1 MYNWRKICGMT
12 LALSLAAGVLT
23 IPSFAA
29 TRKKINSV
37 TVNVESHIEL
47 GARYGEEEIE
57 IETRGKNYTYDYYEI
72 ENFGFEWMEE
82 DVPEITIYLRAD
94 EGYYFALTK
103 ASAVKLTGA
112 TYVKDSKQDSSET
125 LALKV
130 KLPSMAEMVGQ
141 ETTVTLTDGGYAKWG
156 EIRGAGSYELR
167 LYRNGNGVGANY
179 QSTDQLFYDYT
190 SQMGKP
196 GSYQVKVRAVNKQ
209 NTDNKGK
216 WMESE
221 TVTISSEMAEAI
233 RNGTAAG
240 LPVSGEWRNEGNGW
254 WYEHEDGTYT
264 KNNWEEIDKKWYLF
278 DENGYMRTGWVEWN
292 GERYY
297 CDEETGEMLKNT
309 TTPDGYILDNEGHLK
324 NK

>member
-112 TYVKDSKQDSSET
+112 TYVKASKQDSSET

-292 GERYY
+292 GER
-297 CDEETGEMLKNT
+297 
-309 TTPDGYILDNEGHLK
+309 
-324 NK
+324 

>member
-82 DVPEITIYLRAD
+82 DVPEISIYLRAD

-112 TYVKDSKQDSSET
+112 TYVKASKQDSSET

-278 DENGYMRTGWVEWN
+278 DENGYMRTGWVE
-292 GERYY
+292 
-297 CDEETGEMLKNT
+297 
-309 TTPDGYILDNEGHLK
+309 
-324 NK
+324 

>member
-1 MYNWRKICGMT
+1 MT
-12 LALSLAAGVLT
+12 LALSLTAGVLT

-112 TYVKDSKQDSSET
+112 TYVKASKQDSSET

>member
-1 MYNWRKICGMT
+1 MYNRRKICGMM
-12 LALSLAAGVLT
+12 LVLSLAAGVLT

-57 IETRGKNYTYDYYEI
+57 IETRGKNYSYDYYEI
-72 ENFGFEWMEE
+72 ENFGFEWLEE

-112 TYVKDSKQDSSET
+112 TYVKASKQDSSET
-125 LALKV
+125 LALRV

-221 TVTISSEMAEAI
+221 TVTISNEMAEAI

-240 LPVSGEWRNEGNGW
+240 LPIDGEWRNEGSGW

>member
-1 MYNWRKICGMT
+1 MYNWRNICGMT

-112 TYVKDSKQDSSET
+112 TYVKASKQDSSET

-196 GSYQVKVRAVNKQ
+196 GSYQVKARAVNKQ

>member
-112 TYVKDSKQDSSET
+112 TYVKASKQDSSET

-309 TTPDGYILDNEGHLK
+309 TTPGGYILDNEGHLK

>member
-1 MYNWRKICGMT
+1 MT

-112 TYVKDSKQDSSET
+112 TYVKASKQDSSET

-240 LPVSGEWRNEGNGW
+240 LPFSGEWRNEGNGW